1 MKYFNIVLSLLI
13 IVLCAGCVNNSN
25 INSSNVASYMKV
37 VEYMETNLGNKTN
50 TYIFD
55 VNDLYIANFGSFI
68 KQKDVNERFMSKL
81 KQKVSDPYYY
91 VANEFLGLV
100 DSTLNDSKYIREC
113 AEYLRNIILPDSIYD
128 YIINLGIYGN
138 NIQGANVFSLSYFGK
153 DVNHITDKQIDF
165 VVEALGNPSISVN
178 DFEGIGDVSGLK
190 GYEVSAVKSLVS
202 SELTSKMSGID
213 LSGANVKL
221 GIDVNLQSE
230 VQNYM
235 DRCLS
240 SFTEMNTD
248 GSNFIDCSII
258 VHDNR
263 LGLLSAYVPSRSNSS
278 SIFRMN
284 TGNFVDNYSELTSKI
299 MNEKMLSVSLLNV
312 NDVKNDDIKDAILSL
327 KDLFCSQ
334 RLSNKDSEH
343 LCSALDISDI
353 LFSGNINYRTPS
365 AVFEIKENDNQ
376 KYYYKQN
383 SMNSACIADPLL
395 CEFFSNKKKDNTEY
409 GCSLTMPTGIISF
422 TVNEY
427 YTAVVLIGTSSN
439 SKKLDSEILERLC
452 SINDGLYNL
461 LDKHY
466 GESTKTLWSVQ
477 DIAEIQDIV
486 YTVNYNTL
494 SDYINSSLIELDSI
508 KINSVENRQLF
519 EDRFEQFYSVID
531 YYRDSLGQENFNI
544 INNNINK
551 IRVTKRED
559 LLEYSA

>member
-1 MKYFNIVLSLLI
+1 MKRFNTVLSLLLI
-13 IVLCAGCVNNSN
+13 LLCAGCADNSN
-25 INSSNVASYMKV
+25 INSSNMASYMKV
-37 VEYMETNLGNKTN
+37 VEYMEANLGNKTN

-55 VNDLYIANFGSFI
+55 VNDLYIANFGSFV

-81 KQKVSDPYYY
+81 KQRINDPYYY

-100 DSTLNDSKYIREC
+100 DDTLNDSKYIREC
-113 AEYLRNIILPDSIYD
+113 AEYLRNTILPDSIYD

-153 DVNHITDKQIDF
+153 GINQITDKQIDF
-165 VVEALGNPSISVN
+165 VVEALGNPNISVN
-178 DFEGIGDVSGLK
+178 DFEGIGEVSGLK

-202 SELTSKMSGID
+202 SELTSKMSGIN
-213 LSGANVKL
+213 LSGVNVKL
-221 GIDVNLQSE
+221 GIDVNLQYE

-240 SFTEMNTD
+240 GFMETNTD
-248 GSNFIDCSII
+248 GSNFTDCSII

-278 SIFRMN
+278 NIFRMN
-284 TGNFVDNYSELTSKI
+284 TGNFVENYYELTSKI
-299 MNEKMLSVSLLNV
+299 MNEKMLGISLLNV
-312 NDVKNDDIKDAILSL
+312 SDTRDDIKSDILSL

-334 RLSNKDSEH
+334 RLSNNKGSGNLHSSLE
-343 LCSALDISDI
+343 ISDI

-365 AVFEIKENDNQ
+365 VVFEIKENANQ

-383 SMNSACIADPLL
+383 SMNSVYIGEPLL
-395 CEFFSNKKKDNTEY
+395 CEFFSDKEKNNTEY
-409 GCSLTMPTGIISF
+409 GCSLVTPTGIISF
-422 TVNEY
+422 AVNDY
-427 YTAVVLIGTSSN
+427 YTAVALIGTSSN
-439 SKKLDSEILERLC
+439 SRKLDSEFLEQLC
-452 SINDGLYNL
+452 EVNEGLYNL

-466 GESTKTLWSVQ
+466 GESTKSLWSVQ
-477 DIAEIQDIV
+477 DIDEIQDNV
-486 YTVNYNTL
+486 YTVNYNIL
-494 SDYINSSLIELDSI
+494 SDYINSKLIELDSI

-531 YYRDSLGQENFNI
+531 YYKDSLGKENFDI

-559 LLEYSA
+559 LLKYSA